1 MVNAALRRKKVE
13 RLYQKYSRLLLK
25 VARDSTDDPYL
36 AEDAVQQTFEKV
48 IARIDDIDDTDERR
62 TGGLLILMCK
72 QAVAEQHRRK
82 TRVIGVTMD
91 SPPEQ
96 VSDDPDPLLEHLL
109 RMESP
114 EVIRDYLSWLPD
126 KYLDP
131 LLMHCIEEKSVSC
144 IAHMLHISEKGVYM
158 RIARAKQKIQS
169 HIEKEGGWLL

>member
-1 MVNAALRRKKVE
+1 MNADLRRKKVE
-13 RLYQKYSRLLLK
+13 RLYEKYSRLLLK
-25 VARDSTDDPYL
+25 VARDSTDDLYL

-72 QAVAEQHRRK
+72 QSVAEQHRRK
-82 TRVIGVTMD
+82 TRAIGVTMD

-96 VSDDPDPLLEHLL
+96 PSDTLDPLSEHLL

-114 EVIRDYLSWLPD
+114 EALRDYLSWLPD

-131 LLMHCIEEKSVSC
+131 LLMHYIEEKTVTQ
-144 IAHMLHISEKGVYM
+144 IAHTLRISEKGVYM
-158 RIARAKQKIQS
+158 RLRRAKQKVQA
-169 HIEKEGGWLL
+169 HIEKEGGWML